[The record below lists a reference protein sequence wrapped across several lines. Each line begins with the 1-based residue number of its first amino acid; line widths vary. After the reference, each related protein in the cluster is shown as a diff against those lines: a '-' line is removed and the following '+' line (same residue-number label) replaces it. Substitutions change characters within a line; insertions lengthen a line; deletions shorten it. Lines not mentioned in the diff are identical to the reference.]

1 MDIKCCTCYFD
12 GMTNRK
18 SPDPNKIKIRWKTI
32 QNILIYQTGYVTV
45 KYHAKIKTVNNLY
58 LSFDKRNDSIGESSG
73 NKYLALAS
81 NIGCKNILKNM
92 KKYGVKSKILLD
104 QYIMTQTTIVRNI
117 WKINLIWMMNCL

>member
-1 MDIKCCTCYFD
+1 M
-12 GMTNRK
+12 
-18 SPDPNKIKIRWKTI
+18 
-32 QNILIYQTGYVTV
+32 TV

-104 QYIMTQTTIVRNI
+104 QYIMTETTIVRNI
-117 WKINLIWMMNCL
+117 WKINLIWMMNYL